1 MQYVMYTVER
11 RREISLEVE
20 QFTKQIVHLCVAEG
34 SLDFHVLH
42 DLESDG
48 LERSQSQ
55 EKFGESLR
63 GNWVDALGSCLERL
77 ENLFLVYFNLLSG
90 GRAESFSICR
100 GKNGERRSINS
111 K

>member
-1 MQYVMYTVER
+1 M
-11 RREISLEVE
+11 
-20 QFTKQIVHLCVAEG
+20 
-34 SLDFHVLH
+34 LH

-90 GRAESFSICR
+90 GRAESFCICR
-100 GKNGERRSINS
+100 GEKWRKTVNKLEINFLKNLKLSN
-111 K
+111 